1 MRIPVADCRHAC
13 VPSLRAHSWAVMTP
27 DCTDSPP
34 LHFTQPDRICTN
46 PLLTLEF
53 AQLRLQ
59 AEEKAQRRAKLRRSV
74 RAVQLSQRLLHD
86 SRDAASKTAPKSFL
100 GGMKGRASMKKIG
113 AKHRKENARLFEQH

>member
-1 MRIPVADCRHAC
+1 
-13 VPSLRAHSWAVMTP
+13 MTP

-46 PLLTLEF
+46 ALLTLV

-86 SRDAASKTAPKSFL
+86 SRDAASKAALKSFL